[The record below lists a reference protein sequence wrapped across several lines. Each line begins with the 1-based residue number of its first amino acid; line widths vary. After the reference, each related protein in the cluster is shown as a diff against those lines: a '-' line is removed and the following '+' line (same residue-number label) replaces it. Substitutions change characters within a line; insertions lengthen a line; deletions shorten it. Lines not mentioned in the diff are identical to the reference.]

1 MQGFNLG
8 ADHSLFISRTG
19 KLTAAGK
26 RQVSCLFF
34 FLEDPTGAN
43 VAKLRSWCASD
54 QSFGMHA
61 ARFLPC
67 QTNEW

>member
-19 KLTAAGK
+19 KLTAAGFLL
-26 RQVSCLFF
+26 VF
-34 FLEDPTGAN
+34 FLEDPTGAK
-43 VAKLRSWCASD
+43 VAKLRSWCGFD